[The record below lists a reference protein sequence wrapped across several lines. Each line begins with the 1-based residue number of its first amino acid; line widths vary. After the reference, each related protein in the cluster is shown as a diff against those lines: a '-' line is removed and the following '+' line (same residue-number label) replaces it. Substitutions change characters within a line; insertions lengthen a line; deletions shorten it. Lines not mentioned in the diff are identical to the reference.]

1 MSAHVHHFTYGA
13 FNPIAASLLAYLGS
27 FLGLLCTE
35 RARGVH
41 SRTRRNRWLVIAA
54 FAIGGGGIWLMHF
67 SAMLG
72 FDVPD
77 SPVRYDLSLT
87 LLSMLFSVATVGIGL
102 MVVGHGK
109 PSPAKTVAAGMLT
122 GGGVLAMHYTGM
134 EGMRLYGAVVRYDA
148 LLVAAS
154 ALIAVA
160 ACTTALWFAISVRGL
175 RRIAGAAV
183 VMAIAVC
190 GMHYTGMA
198 AISVVLVPDADP
210 IVAGIR
216 PLALIVPITILT
228 AATIVG
234 VALSALQAMTEEE
247 FTDGAGAPK
256 RGAHAETP
264 QPWTLRQASQFGAA
278 IRLSPAARAVAAGR
292 AAGAGRPSPG
302 PRPSPRP
309 PTFDPSVAG
318 APPMV
323 PMSPVPMPAPG
334 HLSPRVHAPA
344 PAPPPGHAS
353 PPVQVPPTVPVPS
366 VAAVPPVAPVSPA
379 LRGEPTVPVTPPRQP
394 GPVVAPAG
402 SPHAEPTMPPAAPVT
417 AARHSE
423 PTVPVTPIGAADT
436 PGPGTDP
443 GGATTGPAAGPATSG
458 A

>member
-41 SRTRRNRWLVIAA
+41 SRSRRNRWLVIAA

-77 SPVRYDLSLT
+77 SPVRYDLPVT

-109 PSPAKTVAAGMLT
+109 PSPAKIVAAGLLT

-134 EGMRLYGAVVRYDA
+134 EGMRLYGAVVHYDP

-154 ALIAVA
+154 ALIAIA

-175 RRIAGAAV
+175 RRITGAAV

-198 AISVVLVPDADP
+198 AISVELVPGVNP
-210 IVAGIR
+210 VISGIR

-292 AAGAGRPSPG
+292 TAGAGRPSPA
-302 PRPSPRP
+302 PRPAPRP

-318 APPMV
+318 AP
-323 PMSPVPMPAPG
+323 SPAPTAPRPAPG
-334 HLSPRVHAPA
+334 H
-344 PAPPPGHAS
+344 
-353 PPVQVPPTVPVPS
+353 VPPQVQMPPSVPVPPVVPS
-366 VAAVPPVAPVSPA
+366 AVPVSPA
-379 LRGEPTVPVTPPRQP
+379 LQAEPTVPL
-394 GPVVAPAG
+394 
-402 SPHAEPTMPPAAPVT
+402 AAPRPPEP
-417 AARHSE
+417 ARPVRASGHSE
-423 PTVPVTPIGAADT
+423 PTVPVTPIVAADT
-436 PGPGTDP
+436 PGPAADP
-443 GGATTGPAAGPATSG
+443 GGATTGPAVGPATSG